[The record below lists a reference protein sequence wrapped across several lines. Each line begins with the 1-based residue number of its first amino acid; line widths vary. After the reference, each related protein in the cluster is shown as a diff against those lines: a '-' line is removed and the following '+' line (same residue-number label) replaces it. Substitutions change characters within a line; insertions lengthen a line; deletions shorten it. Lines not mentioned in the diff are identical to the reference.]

1 MSSDMEEHVLVSDTV
16 LKDRDGS
23 VEDRGEKAYLEWEIF
38 YTKQIKIQSRTHK
51 TI

>member
-23 VEDRGEKAYLEWEIF
+23 VEDRREGLSGVGNILHKADRN
-38 YTKQIKIQSRTHK
+38 TKLKL
-51 TI
+51 